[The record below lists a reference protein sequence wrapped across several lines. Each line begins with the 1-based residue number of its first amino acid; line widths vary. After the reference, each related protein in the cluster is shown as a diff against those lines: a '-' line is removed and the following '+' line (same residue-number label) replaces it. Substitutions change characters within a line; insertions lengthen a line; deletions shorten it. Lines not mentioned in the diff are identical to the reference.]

1 VHVRGDFSGSARG
14 QLEAPDGY
22 ESGATSTA
30 RLLRGSTSID
40 PTSIDP
46 TSIDPTSIHPTSIDP
61 TSIDPTSI
69 HPTSIHPTGIDPTSI
84 HPTSDGAAHVER
96 GETLH
101 VDSRVGVE
109 RLLRSR

>member
-46 TSIDPTSIHPTSIDP
+46 TSIDPTSIDPTSIDP
-61 TSIDPTSI
+61 TSID
-69 HPTSIHPTGIDPTSI
+69 
-84 HPTSDGAAHVER
+84 PTSDGAAHVER